1 MCLLDNLSYNLG
13 GSGLGQGIHKEHFF
27 GAEGLAHALSHLIPQ
42 LTAQFLIL
50 IMSRSQ
56 NHKGDRPLT
65 LDLMRNTHSG
75 GLRDRRMLN
84 ESRFYLRRTCATPGY
99 LDGVV
104 RPPLEEPEAILVH
117 VGPISMEP
125 DIFPKAGEIRL
136 NVPVRVIQET
146 LGHGGSR
153 TPAEQI
159 SQLAPHRFHCVIHAV
174 HRHAQT
180 GTAEGRGLEGGDGKG
195 HEEAAHNLRPPRDVD
210 DGNAASTHML
220 KEPPVR
226 VRIPGFS
233 SGSQILPPTEI
244 KSLHV
249 LQAFPHQ
256 SPDGCGGNTKMRNAQ
271 LLTTPPQTSAVRP
284 VWRPLIYHHGG
295 AEEVC
300 EELGVT

>member
-42 LTAQFLIL
+42 LTAQFLFL

-84 ESRFYLRRTCATPGY
+84 ESRFYLRRTCAAPGY
-99 LDGVV
+99 LDGVI

-153 TPAEQI
+153 TPADQI
-159 SQLAPHRFHCVIHAV
+159 SQLA
-174 HRHAQT
+174 
-180 GTAEGRGLEGGDGKG
+180 
-195 HEEAAHNLRPPRDVD
+195 
-210 DGNAASTHML
+210 
-220 KEPPVR
+220 
-226 VRIPGFS
+226 
-233 SGSQILPPTEI
+233 
-244 KSLHV
+244 
-249 LQAFPHQ
+249 
-256 SPDGCGGNTKMRNAQ
+256 Q
-271 LLTTPPQTSAVRP
+271 LLTHPPQTSVVRP

-295 AEEVC
+295 AEEVGPNDLPRTHHPTDVC
-300 EELGVT
+300 HPEEHVVRFHVKCVAQFLGHLSQAARMCMHRAFWTSGGTGGEDDH